1 MIYNGYLGFKFHKK
15 VNLTKN
21 IFCEMNM
28 ETYLYTKDKT

>member
-1 MIYNGYLGFKFHKK
+1 MEIYFKFHKK
-15 VNLTKN
+15 ENLAKN